1 MKTTN
6 ILKTI
11 RMLAVTTLTFGCL
24 FSMTGCAANEQA
36 QSELDQQR
44 REAVER
50 LEQINK
56 NDIGGAN
63 YNLLTQEDK
72 DFIVE
77 TYEID
82 RDTFFKVANH
92 DNAVDK
98 LVYCYERA
106 KMEEYLKEHK
116 DLTRLQYVEQ
126 CFVDI
131 VAENEMGLTSD
142 EDVEY
147 WTMRKAQLLT
157 EEERNAI
164 DYDVIAVRA
173 SVKVKQMQKDE
184 TKDVTNEINKDAK

>member
-1 MKTTN
+1 MKTKNT
-6 ILKTI
+6 LKTI
-11 RMLAVTTLTFGCL
+11 RMLAVAALTFGCL
-24 FSMTGCAANEQA
+24 FSMTGCAANEQVK
-36 QSELDQQR
+36 SELDQQR

-63 YNLLTQEDK
+63 YNLLSQEDK
-72 DFIVE
+72 DFIIE

-164 DYDVIAVRA
+164 DYDVISVRA